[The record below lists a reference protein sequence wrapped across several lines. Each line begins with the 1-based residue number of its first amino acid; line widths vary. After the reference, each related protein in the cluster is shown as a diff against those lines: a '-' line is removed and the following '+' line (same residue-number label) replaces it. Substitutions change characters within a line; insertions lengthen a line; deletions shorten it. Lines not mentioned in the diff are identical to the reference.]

1 MTADFKAKKLTENV
15 QENDTEVNEIK
26 HKVSYTTYNERYEID
41 EHYGW
46 LCLIEKTSGFFI

>member
-15 QENDTEVNEIK
+15 QETDTEVNEIK

-41 EHYGW
+41 V
-46 LCLIEKTSGFFI
+46 